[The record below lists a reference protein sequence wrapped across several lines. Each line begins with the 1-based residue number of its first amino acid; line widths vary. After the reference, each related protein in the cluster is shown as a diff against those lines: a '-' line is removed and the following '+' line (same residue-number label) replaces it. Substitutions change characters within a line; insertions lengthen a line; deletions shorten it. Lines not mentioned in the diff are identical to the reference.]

1 MCGIFSLIGKLP
13 IADSIY
19 LGMNQLQHRGQDAAG
34 IFTYD
39 HKTHKHSIHKDLGLV
54 NEVYATDPQ
63 SLPYATWGI
72 GHVRYSTIGK
82 GKKNDAQP
90 LYIQD
95 DHTIAMAHNGNLVNY
110 ASLRRDL
117 EMSGTLIETT
127 CDLEPMLH
135 IFSSQLPKEE
145 IIFPHIIKAAKH
157 LFQKAHGA
165 YSVVCLIAGVGVVAI
180 RDPHGIRPLLMGS
193 NYDGQSFGF
202 ASENNA
208 LNVFGFDTFESVK
221 PGEVVF
227 IDKDLVVYRETLS
240 DRTPS
245 LCSFEHNYFSKPN
258 TIIDDI
264 EVYESRCKLGE
275 ALAEHVRKAN
285 LPIDV
290 VCAVPSSARASAIAL
305 AKALEI
311 DYQEGFVKQDNV
323 GRTFIMPTQGIRQKA
338 LSRKLGAVHSV
349 FKGKNILL
357 IDDSIVRGTVSKRVV
372 SLARWAGANRVY
384 FASTYPP
391 IRHPC
396 VYGIDFPTPTQ
407 LIAHNRTND
416 EIAQEIAA
424 DALFYNTEKDLENA
438 LGTPHLC
445 TACLTGNYPT
455 ETHGFEEFQK
465 LREEDL
471 KAVQPLCKL

>member
-1 MCGIFSLIGKLP
+1 MCGIFGLIGKLP

-19 LGMNQLQHRGQDAAG
+19 HGMIQLQHRGQDAAG

-39 HKTHKHSIHKDLGLV
+39 HKTHKHSLHKDLGLV
-54 NEVYATDPQ
+54 KDVYSTDPH

-82 GKKNDAQP
+82 GRKIDSQP

-95 DHTIAMAHNGNLVNY
+95 HHTISMAHNGNLVNY
-110 ASLRRDL
+110 ASLRREI
-117 EMSGTLIETT
+117 EMSGTIIETT
-127 CDLEPMLH
+127 CDLEPLLH
-135 IFSSQLPKEE
+135 IFSSQLPEEE
-145 IIFPHIIKAAKH
+145 IIFPHIMAAARH
-157 LFQKAHGA
+157 LFQKAQGA
-165 YSVVCLIAGVGVVAI
+165 YSIVCLIAGVGIIAI

-193 NYDGQSFGF
+193 NHDGQSFGF

-208 LNVFGFDTFESVK
+208 LNVFGFEKFESVK

-240 DRTPS
+240 DKTPS

-275 ALAEHVRKAN
+275 ALADHVRKAN

-305 AKALEI
+305 AKALKI

-349 FKGKNILL
+349 FKGKNVLL
-357 IDDSIVRGTVSKRVV
+357 VDDSIVRGTVSKRVV
-372 SLARWAGANRVY
+372 SLAKWAGAHNVY
-384 FASTYPP
+384 FASTFPP

-396 VYGIDFPTPTQ
+396 HYGIDFPTPEQ
-407 LIAHNRTND
+407 LIAHDRNTD
-416 EIAQEIAA
+416 QIAKEIEV
-424 DALFYNTEKDLENA
+424 DALFYNTKEDLENA
-438 LGTPHLC
+438 LGTTHLC
-445 TACLTGNYPT
+445 TACLTGSYPT
-455 ETHGFEEFQK
+455 EMHGMKELQK
-465 LREEDL
+465 LREADL
-471 KAVQPLCKL
+471 KAVEPLCSL